1 MRKIEREKTIL
12 VFIKWR
18 ENKEK
23 FDENMFSHWELTDV
37 SMHMRA
43 FSSVYLRRAIETHII
58 IDDCDAN
65 ETYDHAEKMLN

>member
-1 MRKIEREKTIL
+1 
-12 VFIKWR
+12 
-18 ENKEK
+18 
-23 FDENMFSHWELTDV
+23 MFSHWELTDV